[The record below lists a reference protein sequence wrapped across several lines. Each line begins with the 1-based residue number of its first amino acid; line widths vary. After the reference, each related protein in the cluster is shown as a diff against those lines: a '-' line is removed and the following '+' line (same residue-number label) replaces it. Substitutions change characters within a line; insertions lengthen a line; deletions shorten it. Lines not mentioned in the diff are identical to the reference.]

1 MDLDRDARR
10 ILDLASDARA
20 PAAED
25 KARMERKLAA
35 VLGGSALAI
44 TGTAATGTATA
55 GAAATAPATGGASTA
70 VSGAKAASSATL
82 SSVTLKWWIS
92 AGVVAAAV
100 TGYIGLSSP
109 TPAPAAKPRAP
120 APLVVAPP
128 PAPAMVEALPA
139 NVPAPAPAVPAAR
152 NHTPRKQPATTLNE
166 ELELLHRAQTAWRA
180 REAQA
185 ALRLLDEH
193 RSRFPRSQLRLERDG
208 LRVLT
213 LCELGQKAQASALA
227 KKLLERAPRSPL
239 RTTIE
244 ESCALK

>member
-10 ILDLASDARA
+10 ILDLASDAHA

-35 VLGGSALAI
+35 VLGGSVLAI

-55 GAAATAPATGGASTA
+55 GAAATAPAASGGASTA
-70 VSGAKAASSATL
+70 VSGARAASSAA
-82 SSVTLKWWIS
+82 LKWWIS

-120 APLVVAPP
+120 TPLVVAPP
-128 PAPAMVEALPA
+128 PAPARVESLPA
-139 NVPAPAPAVPAAR
+139 NVPASVPTPAVPTAR
-152 NHTPRKQPATTLNE
+152 NHTPRKQAAATLSE
-166 ELELLHRAQTAWRA
+166 EIELLHRAQTAWRA
-180 REAQA
+180 REAGA

-193 RSRFPRSQLRLERDG
+193 RSRFPRTQLRLERDG

-213 LCELGQKAQASALA
+213 LCELGQKAQATALA
-227 KKLLERAPRSPL
+227 KKLLEQAPRSPL

>member
-10 ILDLASDARA
+10 ILDLASDAHA
-20 PAAED
+20 PAAQD

-35 VLGGSALAI
+35 VLGGGALAI

-55 GAAATAPATGGASTA
+55 GAAASAPAAGGGASTA
-70 VSGAKAASSATL
+70 VSGAKAASSAA
-82 SSVTLKWWIS
+82 LKWWIS

-109 TPAPAAKPRAP
+109 TSAPVAKPRAP

-128 PAPAMVEALPA
+128 PAPATAEPLPA
-139 NVPAPAPAVPAAR
+139 NVPASEPVPAAR
-152 NHTPRKQPATTLNE
+152 NRVPRKQPAATLSE

-180 REAQA
+180 REASA

-193 RSRFPRSQLRLERDG
+193 HSRFPRSQLRLERDG

-213 LCELGQKAQASALA
+213 LCELGQKAQAAALA